1 MMVRHFR
8 HSRLHVLF
16 LVLLFFS
23 ISGYCRGAT
32 KGLPS
37 SWTQNASRLYS
48 LESQWVLAD
57 LDGDRTPDLALGE
70 RLGRSKDAYFY
81 RVQLQLSSDTP
92 STSFTVV
99 HDDALG
105 LKITGLDI
113 DGDDD
118 IDLIISD
125 RFSHQHIGIW
135 LNDGKGHFVKSLPGR
150 FSPNPDSDLA
160 FVAVDLDWSWQ
171 PSVDKQQRRLLN
183 YLPTTGYIQPLRFKR
198 AALNQHDVEWLFRF
212 AAISLQQRAPP
223 TYSAV

>member
-1 MMVRHFR
+1 MVRHFR
-8 HSRLHVLF
+8 PSRLL

-23 ISGYCRGAT
+23 ISGYYRGAT

-57 LDGDRTPDLALGE
+57 LDGDRTPDFALGE

-99 HDDALG
+99 HNDALG

-125 RFSHQHIGIW
+125 RFFRQHIGIW

-150 FSPNPDSDLA
+150 FSLNSGLDLA
-160 FVAVDLDWSWQ
+160 FAVVDLNRGEQ
-171 PSVDKQQRRLLN
+171 PTVDEQQRRLDDPATVGFT
-183 YLPTTGYIQPLRFKR
+183 LPLFIKAL
-198 AALNQHDVEWLFRF
+198 ALNQHLSDWFFHV
-212 AAISLQQRAPP
+212 AATPLRPRGPP
-223 TYSAV
+223 VVSAV

>member
-8 HSRLHVLF
+8 HILLHVLF

-32 KGLPS
+32 KALPS
-37 SWTQNASRLYS
+37 SWTQNASRPYS
-48 LESQWVLAD
+48 LESGWELAD
-57 LDGDRTPDLALGE
+57 LDGDRTPDFVLGE
-70 RLGRSKDAYFY
+70 PLGRSKDAYFY

-118 IDLIISD
+118 IDLIIS
-125 RFSHQHIGIW
+125 
-135 LNDGKGHFVKSLPGR
+135 
-150 FSPNPDSDLA
+150 
-160 FVAVDLDWSWQ
+160 
-171 PSVDKQQRRLLN
+171 
-183 YLPTTGYIQPLRFKR
+183 
-198 AALNQHDVEWLFRF
+198 
-212 AAISLQQRAPP
+212 
-223 TYSAV
+223 